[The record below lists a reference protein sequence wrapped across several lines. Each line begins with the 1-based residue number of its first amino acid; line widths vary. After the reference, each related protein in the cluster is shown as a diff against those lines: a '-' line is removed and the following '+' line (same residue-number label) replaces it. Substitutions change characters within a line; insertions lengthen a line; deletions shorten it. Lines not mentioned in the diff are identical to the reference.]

1 MNLLKELYFSDRAPN
16 EEPNAKPA
24 AELSISTVEPSLDDH
39 EQLSPKV
46 ADWQA
51 QCKANYPDC
60 QFKRYGDMAPTSPYA
75 NMYIAYGLNGG
86 AYNYYGLANDDNVHE
101 LDSPAPIEAGT
112 LASMMPDFDGAFVG
126 GEEEETLMRA
136 MDYHCKGA
144 IK

>member
-1 MNLLKELYFSDRAPN
+1 MNLLKELYFSDRAPS

-24 AELSISTVEPSLDDH
+24 AELSISTEEPSLDD

-51 QCKANYPDC
+51 QCKKNYPDC

-86 AYNYYGLANDDNVHE
+86 AYNYYGLANDTNAHE
-101 LDSPAPIEAGT
+101 LDSPTPIEAGT
-112 LASMMPDFDGAFVG
+112 LSSIMPDFDSAFVG